1 MTSVGAAAGA
11 AMVVVLLAGACSGG
25 SGPPVSE
32 TSTTTSTAT
41 TSTSTST
48 ATTSTST
55 STSTTSTTVVPLPV
69 ATEVPATVL
78 AATRAA
84 TYSVRGL
91 DCRKAQVGTAF
102 LVASDLLATSAHVV
116 AGIESPILRVGSS
129 EVSSRVVAFDPV
141 SDLAVLRVGEDLGE
155 PLSLGS
161 AVVGSA
167 VALVAFDD
175 DSQPIERQLI
185 VQQAIRATGEDIYG
199 DIGGGRDALLLEG
212 SVARGNSGGPVVDE
226 DGAVVGVM
234 FANSRGDAGTS
245 FAVQAGELRALLDE
259 VGDRPVPPTDCR

>member
-1 MTSVGAAAGA
+1 MA
-11 AMVVVLLAGACSGG
+11 
-25 SGPPVSE
+25 
-32 TSTTTSTAT
+32 
-41 TSTSTST
+41 
-48 ATTSTST
+48 
-55 STSTTSTTVVPLPV
+55 
-69 ATEVPATVL
+69 VL

-116 AGIESPILRVGSS
+116 AGIESPILRVGSA

-141 SDLAVLRVGEDLGE
+141 SDLAVLRVDEDLGE
-155 PLSLGS
+155 PLSLGP

-175 DSQPIERQLI
+175 DSLPIERQLI

-199 DIGGGRDALLLEG
+199 DAGGGRDALLLEG
-212 SVARGNSGGPVVDE
+212 SVARGNSGGPLVDE
-226 DGAVVGVM
+226 GGVVVGVM

-245 FAVQAGELRALLDE
+245 FAVQVNELLTLLEE
-259 VGDRPVPPTDCR
+259 VGDRPVPSTDCR

>member
-1 MTSVGAAAGA
+1 
-11 AMVVVLLAGACSGG
+11 
-25 SGPPVSE
+25 
-32 TSTTTSTAT
+32 
-41 TSTSTST
+41 
-48 ATTSTST
+48 
-55 STSTTSTTVVPLPV
+55 
-69 ATEVPATVL
+69 
-78 AATRAA
+78 
-84 TYSVRGL
+84 
-91 DCRKAQVGTAF
+91 VGTAF

-116 AGIESPILRVGSS
+116 AGIESPILRVGSA

-141 SDLAVLRVGEDLGE
+141 SDLAVLRVDEDLGE

-175 DSQPIERQLI
+175 DSLPIERQLI

>member
-11 AMVVVLLAGACSGG
+11 ALVVVLLAGACSGG

-32 TSTTTSTAT
+32 TSTSSTSTTSTTTTST
-41 TSTSTST
+41 TSTSTT
-48 ATTSTST
+48 
-55 STSTTSTTVVPLPV
+55 TSTTSTTVVPLPV

-116 AGIESPILRVGSS
+116 AGIESPILRVGSA

-141 SDLAVLRVGEDLGE
+141 SDLAVLRVDEDLGE

-175 DSQPIERQLI
+175 DSLPIERQLI
-185 VQQAIRATGEDIYG
+185 VQQAIRATGEDSYG
-199 DIGGGRDALLLEG
+199 DIGGGSVALLLEG